1 MQDIDHEPIDITK
14 FKPKQDPA
22 NELAGLMQ
30 KMQIAVV
37 GRENGKDSDF
47 EDVSD
52 EDEDDG
58 NL

>member
-1 MQDIDHEPIDITK
+1 
-14 FKPKQDPA
+14 
-22 NELAGLMQ
+22 MQ

-52 EDEDDG
+52 EDDDDG